1 MAHSRRRPAS
11 SASSAFLLL
20 ALILG
25 IVLCFLS
32 VPASAQESASSPPD
46 LICHTDNPAEC
57 YPRVFVPT
65 DEFQVIRDDQE
76 IPKGL
81 HVRLNMETGVK
92 EAKINVPDEIDP
104 ALEGLPVEQAMLVVE
119 PQEADEEIIP
129 KIPKGAP
136 EYDQAGAIKGPQVE
150 AKFFR
155 DAMDMLKTGDVAE
168 GKTYD
173 GLMDDLEELSHD
185 LYYGLKIAEDTDVV
199 KSLFC
204 LMGGRG
210 NDGKYALADGVVA
223 RDQQAAA
230 ILAGCLQNNP
240 TSLAEVVK
248 HWKGIKE
255 HPCGSA
261 AKVQDVLYQTL
272 APGDKTHSAAL
283 ASALKVKVSAVNSLI
298 KDPAIRDEFLASGGM
313 RQLQQILL
321 PEGKEWAA
329 AQRKVGQLALDNFL
343 DEDMGAKLG
352 LWPRQ
357 AKISDKEC
365 ASSPLGLEEGCWDY
379 HVARIMK
386 ANKADKG
393 HWSRDLH
400 SRLAKARKEGPPASM
415 RHDEL

>member
-1 MAHSRRRPAS
+1 M
-11 SASSAFLLL
+11 L
-20 ALILG
+20 ALIVG

-32 VPASAQESASSPPD
+32 VPASARDSPSSPPD
-46 LICHTDNPAEC
+46 LICHTENPAEC
-57 YPRVFVPT
+57 YPRVFEPT
-65 DEFQVIRDDQE
+65 DEFQVIRDDQD

-104 ALEGLPVEQAMLVVE
+104 SLEGLPVEQAMVVVE
-119 PQEADEEIIP
+119 QPEVEEEVPI
-129 KIPKGAP
+129 IPKGAP
-136 EYDQAGAIKGPQVE
+136 GYDEAGAIKGPPVE

-155 DAMDMLKTGDVAE
+155 DAMDMLKTGDVAK

-199 KSLFC
+199 KSLLC

-210 NDGKYALADGVVA
+210 NDGKYTLADGAVV

-248 HWKGIKE
+248 HWKSIKE
-255 HPCGSA
+255 HPCGSSQ
-261 AKVQDVLYQTL
+261 VQDVLYQTL
-272 APGDKTHSAAL
+272 APGDKAHSAAL

-298 KDPAIRDEFLASGGM
+298 KDPVIRDEFLASGGM

-365 ASSPLGLEEGCWDY
+365 ASSPLGLEEGCFDY
-379 HVARIMK
+379 HVARIAK
-386 ANKADKG
+386 ANKGDKG

-400 SRLAKARKEGPPASM
+400 TRLVKARKEGPPASM